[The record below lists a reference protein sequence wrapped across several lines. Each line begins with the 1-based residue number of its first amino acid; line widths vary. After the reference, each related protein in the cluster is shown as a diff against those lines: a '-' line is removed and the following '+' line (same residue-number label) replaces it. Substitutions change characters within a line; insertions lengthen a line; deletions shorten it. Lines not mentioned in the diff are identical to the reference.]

1 MSLESLCRLFGY
13 TRQAYWKSRTSS
25 IVDAMDDT
33 ALLHEVR
40 EIRRELPRLG
50 VRKLQV
56 MLYQRGHD
64 VGRDRLFDLLRE
76 AGMLVS
82 RKRFRAR
89 TTDSRHWMRKWDNLI
104 RDVVPVCM
112 NQVWV
117 SDTGLRGVW
126 SGKRERNACV
136 GNNLLL
142 PLEKGEGMNQIY
154 FEANGEKLLSRIG
167 MTKSEFARQMGIRK
181 QNVKALFRTKNLET
195 IYKAAMVLDVP
206 FEMLVGYVEEPELNE
221 MPIVPI
227 MEDIDEITE
236 DDIPEGNT
244 KEDRRKRQ
252 DLIYAFY
259 MGWKRKNPEQKKYN
273 IALKDDINIRAVS
286 LDETAAQASLT
297 YLSTL
302 AVLQLDAILTN
313 AWLVK
318 TVPSKQNTK
327 NQRSFER
334 ILIMEYV
341 CIGVGRVKM
350 TVGVRRSDNS
360 KIQYC
365 ITAID
370 AGKIKQEAE

>member
-1 MSLESLCRLFGY
+1 M
-13 TRQAYWKSRTSS
+13 K
-25 IVDAMDDT
+25 
-33 ALLHEVR
+33 
-40 EIRRELPRLG
+40 
-50 VRKLQV
+50 
-56 MLYQRGHD
+56 
-64 VGRDRLFDLLRE
+64 
-76 AGMLVS
+76 
-82 RKRFRAR
+82 
-89 TTDSRHWMRKWDNLI
+89 
-104 RDVVPVCM
+104 
-112 NQVWV
+112 
-117 SDTGLRGVW
+117 
-126 SGKRERNACV
+126 
-136 GNNLLL
+136 
-142 PLEKGEGMNQIY
+142 QIY

-181 QNVKALFRTKNLET
+181 QNVKALFRSKNLDT
-195 IYKAAMVLDVP
+195 IYKAAMVLGVP
-206 FEMLVGYVEEPELNE
+206 FEMLVGYVEEPDLNE
-221 MPIVPI
+221 MHIASIV
-227 MEDIDEITE
+227 EGIDEITE
-236 DDIPEGNT
+236 DDIPAGNT

-273 IALKDDINIRAVS
+273 IALRDDINIRAVS

-334 ILIMEYV
+334 MLIMEYV
-341 CIGVGRVKM
+341 CTGVGRVKM
-350 TVGVRRSDNS
+350 TVGVRRSDKT

-370 AGKIKQEAE
+370 TGKIKQEAE